1 MNEEQIRQAFD
12 LTIQGFA
19 AREIRDK
26 MELSKEEMHSIYMSK
41 IFQSLLLTPYGARE
55 NKIQNNIEYI
65 KGIEACLFRLL
76 EERENAPSELKAK
89 YGTAINEYQS
99 IYSNYNIF
107 RV

>member
-1 MNEEQIRQAFD
+1 MNEELIRRAFE
-12 LTIQGFA
+12 LTIEGFA
-19 AREIRDK
+19 QMEIREK
-26 MELSKEEMHSIYMSK
+26 LGLTKEEGFRLYQSEL
-41 IFQSLLLTPYGARE
+41 FQRLLLTPSGVKE
-55 NKIQNNIEYI
+55 NKVQMNLEYI